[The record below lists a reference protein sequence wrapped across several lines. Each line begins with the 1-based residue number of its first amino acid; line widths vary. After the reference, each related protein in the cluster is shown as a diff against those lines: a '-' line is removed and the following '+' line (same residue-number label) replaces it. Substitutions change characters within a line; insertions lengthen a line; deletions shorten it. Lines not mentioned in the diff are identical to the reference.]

1 MPCRHLGSRRA
12 PTRHRSP
19 RVLQGARPSGA
30 HGRRAPPGALREKR
44 WRKPGRRPETQTARD
59 RAAPQ
64 TTGTWLLRRAHR
76 ALERKA
82 VRRARRGRRIRGPRR
97 RDRRPTRPRPGARR
111 SANRRPRWW
120 RRACAPRDGRP
131 ARRRSAV
138 LVRQRAT
145 VPLNPGRAD
154 RRRQHCHEWRHHR
167 LDRGCRAHRHRSPCW
182 GQGRVPSSRG
192 RDQRWGRRGR
202 APRHRERRGRRRSS
216 GEGRQ
221 TGPRMDRRHRSPAA
235 LYRRC
240 GRYRPRHYLQPDHQD
255 RRHGGSRHRIR
266 RVRPIRRDHC
276 HRRRRRWRALPGAGR
291 GPGEGPR
298 RRWGRVR
305 RSRRLPR
312 GRAR

>member
-1 MPCRHLGSRRA
+1 MRPESGPARMRTGGRRSWTVRHPEGRRGRRRPEHAGKTTRGRASRALPKGESQRVVGTTTRRTARPGQQRCRRRGRRPAPIRRPRRRRRRRERMPCRHLGSRRA
-12 PTRHRSP
+12 PTRHRNP
-19 RVLQGARPSGA
+19 RALQGARPSGA

-138 LVRQRAT
+138 LV
-145 VPLNPGRAD
+145 
-154 RRRQHCHEWRHHR
+154 
-167 LDRGCRAHRHRSPCW
+167 
-182 GQGRVPSSRG
+182 
-192 RDQRWGRRGR
+192 
-202 APRHRERRGRRRSS
+202 
-216 GEGRQ
+216 
-221 TGPRMDRRHRSPAA
+221 
-235 LYRRC
+235 
-240 GRYRPRHYLQPDHQD
+240 
-255 RRHGGSRHRIR
+255 
-266 RVRPIRRDHC
+266 
-276 HRRRRRWRALPGAGR
+276 
-291 GPGEGPR
+291 
-298 RRWGRVR
+298 
-305 RSRRLPR
+305 
-312 GRAR
+312 